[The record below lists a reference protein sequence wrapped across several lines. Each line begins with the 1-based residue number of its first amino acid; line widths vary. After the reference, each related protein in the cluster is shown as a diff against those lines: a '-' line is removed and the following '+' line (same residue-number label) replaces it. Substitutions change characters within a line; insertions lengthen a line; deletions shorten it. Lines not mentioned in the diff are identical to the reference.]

1 MKSKVFLILLF
12 SQIALI
18 VILLCSIYKKITGR
32 SVTLSPID
40 KKFIEIKQGKT
51 LEFFYEPR
59 PNATEIVKRN
69 WLSYSPTYHINND
82 SLNER
87 YEYEEKK
94 DEGVFRII
102 TLGDSFTFGAYV
114 DTKANWPELLED
126 YLNKKHT
133 CPTVTKYEVINLG
146 MDGYDT
152 AYEVERYI
160 RRGKKYNPDLIVML
174 VTDFGRVTEHRL
186 SRKRMM
192 PTMTAQQKEE
202 YWKKGNFYPEMN
214 IYDGELTHED
224 RVAYQAISFK
234 RLMAHYANPLLVVD
248 FSLNDSYK
256 NDIRTI
262 AGKYK
267 SVTLSSLTLKRNDKR
282 YILTDW
288 HPSSEGHKKIM
299 EEMVSLLNKNVLLP
313 CNQ

>member
-69 WLSYSPTYHINND
+69 WLSYSPTYHINSD

-114 DTKANWPELLED
+114 DTKANWTELLED
-126 YLNKKHT
+126 YLNKKHL
-133 CPTVTKYEVINLG
+133 CPAVTKYEVINLG
-146 MDGYDT
+146 MDGYDA
-152 AYEVERYI
+152 AYEIERYV

-192 PTMTAQQKEE
+192 PTMTVQQKEE

-234 RLMAHYANPLLVVD
+234 RLMGYYANPLLVVD

-256 NDIRTI
+256 GDIVKI
-262 AGKYK
+262 AEQYE
-267 SVTLSSLTLKRNDKR
+267 SVKLTSMKLKRNDKR
-282 YILTDW
+282 YILPDW
-288 HPSSEGHKKIM
+288 HPNMEGHKKIM
-299 EEMVSLLNKNVLLP
+299 EEIAGNIMDNALLP
-313 CNQ
+313 CK

>member
-69 WLSYSPTYHINND
+69 WLSYSPTYHINSD

-114 DTKANWPELLED
+114 DTKANWTELLED
-126 YLNKKHT
+126 YLNKKHL
-133 CPTVTKYEVINLG
+133 CPAVTKYEVINLG

-152 AYEVERYI
+152 AYEVERYV

-192 PTMTAQQKEE
+192 PTMTVQQKEE

-234 RLMAHYANPLLVVD
+234 RLMGYYANPLLVVD

-256 NDIRTI
+256 GDIVKI
-262 AGKYK
+262 VEQYE
-267 SVTLSSLTLKRNDKR
+267 SVKLTSMKLKRNDKR
-282 YILTDW
+282 YILPDW
-288 HPSSEGHKKIM
+288 HPNMEGHKKIM
-299 EEMVSLLNKNVLLP
+299 EEIAGNIMDNALLP
-313 CNQ
+313 CK